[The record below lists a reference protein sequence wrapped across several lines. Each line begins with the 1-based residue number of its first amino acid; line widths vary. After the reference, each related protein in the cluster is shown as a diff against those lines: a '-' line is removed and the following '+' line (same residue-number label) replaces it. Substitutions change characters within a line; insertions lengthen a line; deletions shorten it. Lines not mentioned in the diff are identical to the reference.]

1 MLIQLDAGCITLYC
15 LCCWP
20 DGPDNRKDIM
30 LLTVSAAITIGR
42 IIDASQRQVP
52 VTWLTESGNILTGTI
67 RSLEVRSGQDVRE
80 ARVRVSATF
89 EHWFDMVDVIRMVDS
104 GEFALDYR
112 A

>member
-1 MLIQLDAGCITLYC
+1 MSDILTVGQAVTIGLILDAC
-15 LCCWP
+15 
-20 DGPDNRKDIM
+20 
-30 LLTVSAAITIGR
+30 
-42 IIDASQRQVP
+42 QRQVP